1 MSEKPTEGCGEA
13 MVAIAIGVLFTP
25 FTYALWGYT
34 TSTLWSWFVV
44 PQFALA
50 PLSVPT
56 AIGIALVL
64 SQFRRR
70 LPPEKDKTTAQV
82 VGESII
88 AGIGNP
94 LFALA
99 IGAVVHRWFA

>member
-1 MSEKPTEGCGEA
+1 MSERPKEGCRDV
-13 MVAIAIGVLFTP
+13 MVALAIGLLVTP
-25 FTYALWGYT
+25 FTFALWGYT
-34 TSTLWSWFVV
+34 TSVLWSWFVV

-56 AIGIALVL
+56 AIGISLVL

-70 LPPEKDKTTAQV
+70 QAPEKDKTTAQV
-82 VGESII
+82 VGEGIVS
-88 AGIGNP
+88 GIGNP

-99 IGAVVHRWFA
+99 VGAIVHRWFT